1 METRIRSGSIVL
13 TTRSKTSNTPNK
25 GFRLWASLFLLV
37 LCPVGG
43 YLGYDAP
50 GALTLYYC
58 M

>member
-1 METRIRSGSIVL
+1 METRIRSGSILVINK
-13 TTRSKTSNTPNK
+13 SKPSKAPE
-25 GFRLWASLFLLV
+25 GYHLWVSLFLLV

-50 GALTLYYC
+50 GALTVYYC